1 MADADVADLV
11 RWTSGRTGPEK
22 LEEKTMTYDLVIR
35 GGNIIDGTG
44 DPARTG
50 DVAIQDGKIVAVG
63 KVEGDAKR
71 EIDASG
77 LAVTPGFVDIHTHY
91 DGQVTWDQ
99 QLGPSCYH
107 GVTTIVMG
115 NCGVGFAP
123 VEPGKEDFLIGLME
137 GVEDIPGTALHEGMK
152 WSWRTFPEYLD
163 ALDRLKFSMDV
174 GTQVPHGSV
183 RAYVMGQRGADN
195 EPATPEDIE
204 AMAAI
209 VKEGIAAGALGFSTS
224 RTIAHTAITGEP
236 VPGTFAAEDELFG
249 IGRVLGELG
258 EGIFEVAAAG
268 AAGEDIAAPAK
279 ELEWMVRLSK
289 EIQRP
294 VTFAMLQ
301 VDAAP
306 DLWRELLELS
316 ASAAKDGAEV
326 FPQVAGRPFG
336 LLLGHQTELHP
347 LAACPTFSAL
357 LDLPFEDRI
366 EKLRDPDIKKK
377 ILEEANPETSIFLTQ
392 LGRMFPM
399 GDPPNYE
406 PSYDDS
412 VEAIAKREGVD
423 PVELMYDRMLER
435 DGRELF
441 LVPVLNYS
449 EGNADPIREMMFHP
463 RAALGLGD
471 GGAHCGMICDASIQ
485 TFMLTHWVRDRT
497 RGEKIPL
504 EFAVKRMSKDT
515 ADLYGLRDR
524 GTIEVGKKADLNLI
538 DLDALRLEPPV
549 MVHDLP
555 AGGRRFMQRAH
566 GYRATIVSGE
576 VTMENDEPT
585 GVFPGRLIR
594 GQQA

>member
-1 MADADVADLV
+1 MA
-11 RWTSGRTGPEK
+11 
-22 LEEKTMTYDLVIR
+22 YDLVIR

-44 DPARTG
+44 DPAHIG
-50 DVAIQDGKIVAVG
+50 DVAIQDGKIVGVG
-63 KVEGDAKR
+63 RVDGDAKR

-91 DGQVTWDQ
+91 DGQATWDP
-99 QLGPSCYH
+99 QLAPSCYH
-107 GVTTIVMG
+107 GVTTVVMG

-123 VEPGKEDFLIGLME
+123 VRPGKEDFLIGLME
-137 GVEDIPGTALHEGMK
+137 GVEDIPGAALHEGMN
-152 WSWRTFPEYLD
+152 WTWQTFPEYLD
-163 ALDRLKFSMDV
+163 ALAQLKFTMDV

-195 EPATPEDIE
+195 EPATTEDIE
-204 AMAAI
+204 EMAAI
-209 VKEGIAAGALGFSTS
+209 VKEGVAAGALGFSTS

-258 EGIFEVAAAG
+258 EGIFEVAGAG

-279 ELEWMVRLSK
+279 ELDWMVRLSK

-306 DLWRELLELS
+306 DLWRELLER
-316 ASAAKDGAEV
+316 SAAAVEDGAEV

-336 LLLGHQTELHP
+336 LLIGHQTEVHP
-347 LAACPTFSAL
+347 FAACPSFAAGL
-357 LDLPFEDRI
+357 ELPFDERI
-366 EKLRDPDIKKK
+366 EKLRDPETKKK
-377 ILEEANPETSIFLTQ
+377 ILAEATPETSMLLAQ
-392 LGRMFPM
+392 LGRMYPM
-399 GDPPNYE
+399 GNPPNYE
-406 PSYDDS
+406 PSYEDS
-412 VEAIAKREGVD
+412 IEAIAKREDVD
-423 PVELMYDRMLER
+423 PIERLYDRMLE
-435 DGRELF
+435 DGGRELF
-441 LVPVLNYS
+441 LVPLLNYS
-449 EGNADPIREMMFHP
+449 EGNADPIREMMYHP

-497 RGEKIPL
+497 RGEKLPL
-504 EFAVKRMSKDT
+504 EFAVKRMSRDT

-549 MVHDLP
+549 MIHDLP
-555 AGGRRFMQRAH
+555 AGGRRFMQRAR

-585 GVFPGRLIR
+585 GVYPGRLIR

>member
-1 MADADVADLV
+1 MA
-11 RWTSGRTGPEK
+11 
-22 LEEKTMTYDLVIR
+22 YDLVIR

-44 DPARTG
+44 DPAHIG
-50 DVAIQDGKIVAVG
+50 DVAIQDGKIVGVG
-63 KVEGDAKR
+63 RVDGDAKR

-91 DGQVTWDQ
+91 DGQATWDPE
-99 QLGPSCYH
+99 LAPSCYH
-107 GVTTIVMG
+107 GVTTVVMG

-123 VEPGKEDFLIGLME
+123 VRPGKEDFLIGLME
-137 GVEDIPGTALHEGMK
+137 GVEDIPGAALHEGMN
-152 WSWRTFPEYLD
+152 WTWRTFPEYLD
-163 ALDRLKFSMDV
+163 ALAQLKFTMDV

-195 EPATPEDIE
+195 EPATTEDIE
-204 AMAAI
+204 EMAAI
-209 VKEGIAAGALGFSTS
+209 VKEGVAAGALGFSTS

-258 EGIFEVAAAG
+258 EGIFEVAGAG

-279 ELEWMVRLSK
+279 ELDWMVRLSK

-306 DLWRELLELS
+306 DLWRELLER
-316 ASAAKDGAEV
+316 SAAAVEDGAEV

-336 LLLGHQTELHP
+336 LLIGHQTEVHP
-347 LAACPTFSAL
+347 FAACPSFAAVL
-357 LDLPFEDRI
+357 ELPFDEHI
-366 EKLRDPDIKKK
+366 EKLRDPETKKK
-377 ILEEANPETSIFLTQ
+377 ILAEATPETSMLLAQ
-392 LGRMFPM
+392 LGRMYPM
-399 GDPPNYE
+399 GNPPNYE
-406 PSYDDS
+406 PSYEDS
-412 VEAIAKREGVD
+412 IEAIAKREDAD
-423 PVELMYDRMLER
+423 PIERLYDRMLE
-435 DGRELF
+435 DGGRELF
-441 LVPVLNYS
+441 LVPLLNYS
-449 EGNADPIREMMFHP
+449 EGNADPIREMMYHP

-497 RGEKIPL
+497 RGEKLPL
-504 EFAVKRMSKDT
+504 EFAVKRMSRDT

-549 MVHDLP
+549 MIHDLP
-555 AGGRRFMQRAH
+555 AGGRRFMQRAR

-585 GVFPGRLIR
+585 GVYPGRLIR